1 MRFKPKFEVTSGSGY
16 SATFGSK
23 GATFNGNSASGGT
36 HDHQKLYNRNM
47 ADCHPISAITDL
59 TGELNVRPDTAMTN
73 FDIASI
79 LARE

>member
-36 HDHQKLYNRNM
+36 HDHQRLYNREKAN
-47 ADCHPISAITDL
+47 CHPISAITDL
-59 TGELNVRPDTAMTN
+59 TGELNARPDEALTN
-73 FDIASI
+73 MEIAAI